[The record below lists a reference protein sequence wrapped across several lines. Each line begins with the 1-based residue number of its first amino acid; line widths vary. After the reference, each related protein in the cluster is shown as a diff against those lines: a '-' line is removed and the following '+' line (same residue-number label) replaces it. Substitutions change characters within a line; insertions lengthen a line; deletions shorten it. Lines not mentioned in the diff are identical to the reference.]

1 MIQAVIFNL
10 DGVLVNSDECQFA
23 AWRQL
28 AHEQGI
34 PFDEKINGSMQ
45 GMKRMESLRV
55 LLRKA
60 ERRYTMGEMF
70 ALSARKNDI
79 FNELILTLGP
89 ENICP
94 GAVDAVEE
102 LREIGIKTAVGS
114 CSENATGILRQL
126 KMDRLFDV
134 IVDGGQITKGKPDPE
149 VFLLAAD
156 QMEVPPENCLVV
168 EDGRPGVE
176 AARRCGMQVLAI
188 GDALSSVN
196 ADYWAESVRS
206 ADLPDIIRRD
216 YVRTEESK
224 NME

>member
-10 DGVLVNSDECQFA
+10 DGVLVNTDECHYA
-23 AWRQL
+23 AWKQMAR
-28 AHEQGI
+28 EQGI

-60 ERRYTMGEMF
+60 ERRYSMGEMF

-79 FNELILTLGP
+79 FNEMILSLGK

-94 GAVDAVEE
+94 GAMETVRV
-102 LREIGIKTAVGS
+102 LRDMGIKTAVGS

-126 KMDRLFDV
+126 KMNQLFDV

-149 VFLLAAD
+149 VFLRVAD
-156 QMEVPPENCLVV
+156 ELQLPPENCLVV
-168 EDGRPGVE
+168 EDGRAGIE
-176 AARRCGMQVLAI
+176 AARRCGMQMMAI
-188 GDALSSVN
+188 GEGLHDVN
-196 ADYWAESVRS
+196 ADYWAESIMK
-206 ADLPDIIRRD
+206 ADLPGIIERD
-216 YVRTEESK
+216 YIPEED
-224 NME
+224 